1 MAGPASSY
9 RELAATTADLLADAD
24 GARIAAIVLD
34 GWDTHA
40 NQGGHE
46 GRLPTLLS
54 ALDTALAALAKGLAP
69 VWNDTVVMVVSEFGR
84 TVRPNDMKG
93 TDHGTATAAF
103 LLGGAVQGGRVMA
116 DWPGLDPAR
125 LHDSRDLAPTLDLRA
140 VFKGVLRDHLGL
152 SETILATAVFPD
164 TPGIRPLDG
173 LIG

>member
-1 MAGPASSY
+1 MA
-9 RELAATTADLLADAD
+9 AATADLLADAD

-34 GWDTHA
+34 GWDTHT
-40 NQGGHE
+40 NQGGQE
-46 GRLPTLLS
+46 GRLATLFS
-54 ALDTALAALAKGLAP
+54 ALDTALAALARGLAP

-116 DWPGLDPAR
+116 DWPGLESAR

-140 VFKGVLRDHLGL
+140 VFKGILRDHFGF
-152 SETILATAVFPD
+152 SEKILATAVFPD
-164 TPGIRPLDG
+164 TPGIRPIDG
-173 LIG
+173 LIA

>member
-1 MAGPASSY
+1 
-9 RELAATTADLLADAD
+9 
-24 GARIAAIVLD
+24 
-34 GWDTHA
+34 
-40 NQGGHE
+40 
-46 GRLPTLLS
+46 
-54 ALDTALAALAKGLAP
+54 
-69 VWNDTVVMVVSEFGR
+69 MVVSEFGR

-152 SETILATAVFPD
+152 SETILATAVFPTHPESD
-164 TPGIRPLDG
+164 RSTV
-173 LIG
+173 